1 MPWATC
7 QQLRF
12 ASGDEDNDKDDHYAT
27 LGVKPSDS
35 IETIR
40 KAGNALRMATH
51 SDHNKGIDNDKF
63 IKVNAAVR
71 VLGNQERKAKYDQLW
86 WAWQHA
92 AQANAATQQREADEL
107 RRAALARELARRR
120 EEAKR
125 DMKAAEAAEAKKRD
139 EERKARRLAKREA
152 QRAEAERQKKAA
164 EENRRRLAIEAAE
177 RKKEEEAAATKKAQ
191 TAAAREAAVKARAA
205 ERERERV
212 REARMVVLRH
222 VPIRASL
229 FTVTKALE
237 SFRPGRIL
245 DSGVGEG
252 TAWFE
257 FWTAEQA
264 QALHRAVTET
274 DQCVVL
280 GKTIKS
286 ASIYQGRVKPPEG
299 PELITRSLFII
310 ATPDFLDGEAKMY
323 PVLNRKLHERGFTV
337 QPAVG
342 VAQGDTPTGK
352 WLNANYASVEKA
364 QSLKA
369 ALEKHCPELLV
380 HHHWDRC
387 EGVVSTAQEGAE
399 MGSDSSK
406 KGSDS
411 WFNPVELIFYV
422 VALVVAIY
430 SNKDKSSDKEA

>member
-1 MPWATC
+1 MLPGPGCRPSAGGFSSRLSCRILNGRGPNAVPWATC
-7 QQLRF
+7 QQMRF
-12 ASGDEDNDKDDHYAT
+12 ASGDEDNYKDDYYAT

-63 IKVNAAVR
+63 IKANAAVR
-71 VLGNQERKAKYDQLW
+71 VLGNQEKKAKYDKLW
-86 WAWQHA
+86 WARQHA

-107 RRAALARELARRR
+107 RRAAFARELARRR

-125 DMKAAEAAEAKKRD
+125 AMEAAEAAEAKKRD
-139 EERKARRLAKREA
+139 EERKARRLAKRKARRLAKREA

-164 EENRRRLAIEAAE
+164 EEAA
-177 RKKEEEAAATKKAQ
+177 RKKKEEEEAATRKKAQ
-191 TAAAREAAVKARAA
+191 AAAAREAAVQARAA

-229 FTVTKALE
+229 FTVTQALE

-264 QALHRAVTET
+264 QALRHVVTET
-274 DQCVVL
+274 DQCVIL

-299 PELITRSLFII
+299 PELITRSLCII
-310 ATPDFLDGEAKMY
+310 ATPDFLDGEAKLY
-323 PVLNRKLHERGFTV
+323 PVLKRPTRGRGGF
-337 QPAVG
+337 
-342 VAQGDTPTGK
+342 
-352 WLNANYASVEKA
+352 
-364 QSLKA
+364 
-369 ALEKHCPELLV
+369 
-380 HHHWDRC
+380 
-387 EGVVSTAQEGAE
+387 
-399 MGSDSSK
+399 
-406 KGSDS
+406 
-411 WFNPVELIFYV
+411 
-422 VALVVAIY
+422 
-430 SNKDKSSDKEA
+430 